1 LIKLGYPLANL
12 GHNIKI
18 PHYNRP
24 NKNCQCFS
32 LLIGF
37 GIFIGMKEN
46 PIILHIELGN
56 QSVYDWLKEN
66 QYVIFSELIRYSK
79 KLLDENLDMVQAI
92 MVSNLSDNIV
102 FIIKRDNVKLTLD
115 KAMEYFMD
123 MEEYEKCA
131 EIRDLDILIQNL
143 ENEATNI
150 KASKSDQRELKV
162 NG

>member
-1 LIKLGYPLANL
+1 
-12 GHNIKI
+12 
-18 PHYNRP
+18 
-24 NKNCQCFS
+24 
-32 LLIGF
+32 
-37 GIFIGMKEN
+37 MKEN

-79 KLLDENLDMVQAI
+79 KLLDENLDTVQAI

-162 NG
+162 NR

>member
-1 LIKLGYPLANL
+1 
-12 GHNIKI
+12 
-18 PHYNRP
+18 
-24 NKNCQCFS
+24 
-32 LLIGF
+32 
-37 GIFIGMKEN
+37 MKEN

-56 QSVYDWLKEN
+56 QSVYEWLKEN

-102 FIIKRDNVKLTLD
+102 FIIKKDNVKLTLD
-115 KAMEYFMD
+115 KAMEYFME

-143 ENEATNI
+143 ENEARNI
-150 KASKSDQRELKV
+150 KVSKPNQRKLKV
-162 NG
+162 NR

>member
-1 LIKLGYPLANL
+1 
-12 GHNIKI
+12 
-18 PHYNRP
+18 
-24 NKNCQCFS
+24 
-32 LLIGF
+32 
-37 GIFIGMKEN
+37 MKEN

-162 NG
+162 NR